1 LKQGVNQQDVPA
13 NLAGKSA
20 RELGERRREHRKII
34 GLSAVGLVLVVGAAL
49 VAYLWG
55 YRPSIFQTGGLLL
68 LFVSFLIAIERIA
81 GPKMDELFRREG
93 HARRGAKAEEKVGAM
108 LDGLAKNYAVRH
120 DVNTGWGNI
129 DHLVFRR
136 DGAVF
141 LIETKSHSG
150 RITKQDGQLR
160 QNGQFLEKDFI
171 KQTLDHVSWLKKF
184 LKARAGFEPWIHAAI
199 VFTGAHVEKH
209 LNLKKVDV
217 FNASYLTRWL
227 ERAQGNPRVAVI
239 VWPQVENLKN
249 ELASPNSIHLAC
261 QPLLR

>member
-1 LKQGVNQQDVPA
+1 M
-13 NLAGKSA
+13 
-20 RELGERRREHRKII
+20 
-34 GLSAVGLVLVVGAAL
+34 VVGAAL
-49 VAYLWG
+49 VTYLWG
-55 YRPSIFQTGGLLL
+55 YRPSVFQSSGLLL
-68 LFVSFLIAIERIA
+68 FIILFVITIDRIVI
-81 GPKMDELFRREG
+81 PKMDNLFQREG
-93 HARRGAKAEEKVGAM
+93 HARRGAKAEEKVGAL

-160 QNGQFLEKDFI
+160 RNGQLLEKDFI
-171 KQTLDHVSWLKKF
+171 NQTLNNVSRLKKF

-199 VFTGAHVEKH
+199 VFTDAHVEKH
-209 LNLKKVDV
+209 LALNHVDV
-217 FNASYLTRWL
+217 FNASFLTRWL
-227 ERAQGNPRVAVI
+227 ERAHGDARAAVI
-239 VWPQVENLKN
+239 LWPQVGNLKN
-249 ELASPNSIHLAC
+249 ELATSDSIHLAC